1 MPSIQHD
8 AEPHDPVSLRT
19 RLRRAAGVA
28 RSLAIYHAIPWR
40 AAQLRRFYAPF
51 VPSGG
56 LAFDVGAH
64 AGNRVRAWRA
74 LGARVVAVEPQPD
87 FIRLLERF
95 FGHDEAVVVL
105 PIALGAA
112 AGQAPLLVSER
123 TPTVSTLSP
132 DWAARAATVASFRG
146 VQWSAGPVVEVST
159 LDALI
164 ARHGRPDF
172 IKIDVEGLEPQ
183 VLAGLSQPVAALS
196 FEYLAPMRDLAL
208 ACIDRLERLGPYRY
222 DVSVGERLRLLQ
234 PGGLDAAGMR
244 RWLSALGP
252 DAPSGDIH
260 ARCSPAS
267 WRSESSSTATSSAVS
282 ACIEPSGAERGDSP
296 ASKPAASKRA
306 SSCGSRP
313 ITWTGTSHEAPWP
326 LTIARGW

>member
-1 MPSIQHD
+1 MSSAQDPIV
-8 AEPHDPVSLRT
+8 HDPVVHDPVVQDPSGPRPHGSLRA
-19 RLRRAAGVA
+19 RLRRAAGLA

-40 AAQLRRFYAPF
+40 HAQLRRFYAPF
-51 VPSGG
+51 VPTGG
-56 LAFDVGAH
+56 LAFDIGAH

-87 FIRLLERF
+87 FVRLLQRL
-95 FGHDEAVVVL
+95 FGHDDAVVVL

-112 AGQAPLLVSER
+112 PGRASLLVSER

-132 DWAARAATVASFRG
+132 DWVARAAAVASFKG
-146 VQWSAGPVVEVST
+146 VRWTAGPAVEVST

-172 IKIDVEGLEPQ
+172 VKIDVEGLEPQ
-183 VLAGLSQPVAALS
+183 VLAGLSQPVPALS

-208 ACIDRLERLGPYRY
+208 ACIDRLETLGRFRY
-222 DVSVGERLRLLQ
+222 DVSIGERLRMLQ

-244 RWLSALGP
+244 GWLMALDP

-260 ARCSPAS
+260 ARWLPD
-267 WRSESSSTATSSAVS
+267 R
-282 ACIEPSGAERGDSP
+282 
-296 ASKPAASKRA
+296 
-306 SSCGSRP
+306 
-313 ITWTGTSHEAPWP
+313 
-326 LTIARGW
+326 

>member
-1 MPSIQHD
+1 MTVVQ
-8 AEPHDPVSLRT
+8 DPVDPHA
-19 RLRRAAGVA
+19 RLSIGARVRRAAGMA

-40 AAQLRRFYAPF
+40 PAQLRRFYTPF
-51 VPSGG
+51 VPPGG

-74 LGARVVAVEPQPD
+74 LGARVVAIEPQPD
-87 FIRLLERF
+87 FVRLLERL
-95 FGHDEAVVVL
+95 FGADESVVVL

-112 AGQAPLLVSER
+112 PGQAPLLVSER

-132 DWAARAATVASFRG
+132 DWASRAAAVTSFRR
-146 VQWSAGPVVEVST
+146 VRWSTGPTVEVST

-172 IKIDVEGLEPQ
+172 VKIDVEGMEPQ
-183 VLAGLSQPVAALS
+183 VLAGLSQPVPALS

-208 ACIDRLERLGPYRY
+208 ACIDRLETLGRYRY
-222 DVSVGERLRLLQ
+222 DVSIGERLRLIK

-244 RWLSALGP
+244 DWLAALAP

-260 ARCSPAS
+260 ARWS
-267 WRSESSSTATSSAVS
+267 
-282 ACIEPSGAERGDSP
+282 
-296 ASKPAASKRA
+296 RA
-306 SSCGSRP
+306 
-313 ITWTGTSHEAPWP
+313 
-326 LTIARGW
+326 